1 MNEETEKAVKAL
13 EAAFRKAQRAGIAIK
28 GIYTVTLEDDST
40 MTYRL
45 GES

>member
-13 EAAFRKAQRAGIAIK
+13 EAAFRKAQRAGIALK
-28 GIYTVTLEDDST
+28 GVYTVTMEDDST

-45 GES
+45 GDN